1 MKAVILKKAGL
12 EPLLEVVERPVP
24 NLKSTQVLV
33 RVGAVGLC
41 HHDISIMDGTIRRGV
56 PENIVLGHEIAGNIV
71 EIGSD
76 VSDRTPGEQVITTLT
91 SSCGQ
96 CEMCLKGSEYRCVY
110 GLGFGH
116 KLDGGLT
123 EFIAVDARN
132 VFPVSSNISV
142 VEASLVACPIGV
154 SVKALYDLAEIKSG
168 QTIVVFGA
176 GGGLGVHA
184 LQVASDVGTN
194 VIAFTTSPHKL
205 GELEALNIGQVFLS
219 EDGIDPSE
227 LVHAFTEDRG
237 ADIVFNPVGSALL
250 HSSVSSVALSGK
262 ILILGEIERPSA
274 SINVTEL
281 MFRDASL
288 IGSTGADLLN
298 IEKAI
303 SLVESGSVKPI
314 IGSTL
319 GFEDLL
325 EAYTLVKRREP
336 IGRIVLQP

>member
-1 MKAVILKKAGL
+1 MKAVILKNAGR

-24 NLKSTQVLV
+24 SLKLGQVLI
-33 RVGAVGLC
+33 RIGAVGLC
-41 HHDISIMDGTIRRGV
+41 HHDISIMDGTIRRGL
-56 PENIVLGHEIAGNIV
+56 PENIVLGHEIAGTIV
-71 EIGSD
+71 DIASD
-76 VSDRTPGEQVITTLT
+76 VSDRTLGEQVVTTLT

-96 CEMCLKGSEYRCVY
+96 CEMCLKGSDYRCSY

-132 VFPVSSNISV
+132 VLPVSSNISV
-142 VEASLVACPIGV
+142 VKASLLACPIGV
-154 SVKALYDLAEIKSG
+154 SVKALYDLAEVKPG
-168 QTIVVFGA
+168 QTVVVFGS

-184 LQVASDVGTN
+184 LQVASNVGAN

-205 GELEALNIGQVFLS
+205 EELEALNIGQVFLS

-237 ADIVFNPVGSALL
+237 ADIIFNPVGSTLL
-250 HSSVSSVALSGK
+250 NSSVLSVALFGK
-262 ILILGEIERPSA
+262 ILVLGEVERSTI
-274 SINVTEL
+274 SVNITEF

-288 IGSTGADLLN
+288 IGSTGADLQN
-298 IEKAI
+298 IEEAI

-314 IGSTL
+314 IGATL

-325 EAYTLVKRREP
+325 EAYTLVKTRKP